1 MLQKNEAEGGSMN
14 LTRLRSNQHLYAE
27 KPWLKDFD
35 DDVIA
40 WHDKWIQF
48 YDKKEFAE
56 PVYPDIPLRDL
67 FNKWADKYPEK
78 DYLIFNDIKLNYRTV
93 NTLARKLA
101 NALMALGVRKGDRVA
116 IMAPNIPQYV
126 ISIHALL
133 KFGAIEVPANVLY
146 TVPELTLQFNDS
158 GTETVIVPGP
168 FADKAITVMRDPSTP
183 VKRVIVIQLASMP
196 VEIEKAPDIF
206 DFNEIIGP
214 ASDAEPDVPVF
225 PSDITKLQYTGGTT
239 GVPKGCVHTNAMNMS
254 QIVRTSEWLGVAV
267 PPEDFRTLCAI
278 PLNHIYGYNA
288 NVNVCLYKGG
298 TIVLVA
304 QPTPDNL
311 LEAINK
317 HEPNLWASVPAMI
330 IGLNNHPEIG
340 KSKIRSIKGIFCG
353 SAPLAVGTLE
363 EFERLS
369 GGRIV
374 EGAGMS
380 ETINIF
386 TVNPVKTKR
395 KFGSCGIIWPDTDM
409 VVVDV
414 ETGTKVMPRGE
425 SGELICRGPQVIT
438 EYWNNKEETDKAIK
452 DGWLYT
458 GDIVTIDEEG
468 FLFIMDRKKDMIIVS
483 GFNVYPRDIDEAL
496 FKHPKV
502 SEACTVGIPD
512 LKQGEAVKVFVTPK
526 PGQTMTADEV
536 IAYCREQLA
545 PYKVPR
551 FVEFVE
557 SIPRTPVG
565 KADRKVLREIER
577 SKEKGGKK

>member
-1 MLQKNEAEGGSMN
+1 MN
-14 LTRLRSNQHLYAE
+14 LKRLRSNQHLYEE

-40 WHDKWIQF
+40 WHDKWVEF
-48 YDKKEFAE
+48 YDKKEFAD
-56 PVYPDIPLRDL
+56 PVYPAVPLKDL
-67 FNKWADKYPEK
+67 FNKWAAEKPEK
-78 DYLIFNDIKLNYRTV
+78 DYLIFNDTKLSYGLV

-101 NALMALGVRKGDRVA
+101 NALMGLGIQKGDRVA
-116 IMAPNIPQYV
+116 IMAPNIPQY
-126 ISIHALL
+126 IIALHALL
-133 KFGAIEVPANVLY
+133 KFGAIEVPANVMY
-146 TVPELTLQFNDS
+146 TVPELTLQFTDS
-158 GTETVIVPGP
+158 GTETVIVLAM
-168 FADKAITVMRDPSTP
+168 FAGKAIEVMRNPATP
-183 VKRVIVIQLASMP
+183 VKRVIAIQVPGAP
-196 VEIEKAPDIF
+196 VEIEKGDDIF

-214 ASDAEPDVPVF
+214 ASDAEPNVPVY

-239 GVPKGCVHTNAMNMS
+239 GVPKGCVHTNEMNMS
-254 QIVRTSEWLGVAV
+254 QVVRTSEWLGVAV

-298 TIVLVA
+298 TIILVA

-317 HEPNLWASVPAMI
+317 HEPNLWAAVPAMI

-340 KSKIRSIKGIFCG
+340 NSKIRSIKGIFCG

-363 EFERLS
+363 QFEKLS

-380 ETINIF
+380 ETINIY
-386 TVNPVKTKR
+386 TVNPVRTKR
-395 KFGSCGIIWPDTDM
+395 KFGSCGIIWPDTDL

-425 SGELICRGPQVIT
+425 SGELIGRGPQFIT
-438 EYWNNKEETDKAIK
+438 EYWNNPEETEKTVK
-452 DGWLYT
+452 DGWVYT
-458 GDIVTIDEEG
+458 GDIVSIDEEG
-468 FLFIMDRKKDMIIVS
+468 FVFILDRKKDMIIVS
-483 GFNVYPRDIDEAL
+483 GFNVYPRDIDEVL

-502 SEACTVGIPD
+502 NEACTIGIPD
-512 LKQGEAVKVFVTPK
+512 EKQGEAVKAFVGLK
-526 PGQTMTADEV
+526 PGQSMTKDEV
-536 IAYCREQLA
+536 VEYCREHLA

-551 FVEFVE
+551 FVEFVDAV
-557 SIPRTPVG
+557 PRTPIG
-565 KADRKVLREIER
+565 KADRKVLKAQELER
-577 SKEKGGKK
+577 LMESGR